1 MLVSST
7 AGCSFF
13 KFPCNKQRAIR
24 NHSADTADGYPLGAP
39 NGARADSSGVH
50 GLVDD
55 GGPFLAVAACV
66 GDAAESGNATELAGS
81 IDAFAAEDSA

>member
-13 KFPCNKQRAIR
+13 KFPCNKQRATR

-39 NGARADSSGVH
+39 NGAHANSSGVH
-50 GLVDD
+50 GLLDEA
-55 GGPFLAVAACV
+55 GPFLAVSACV
-66 GDAAESGNATELAGS
+66 VDAAESGNATELAGS
-81 IDAFAAEDSA
+81 IDAYATEDSE